1 MSVEINVTGEVGDVN
16 SDGELD
22 IRDLVGAKKYLV
34 GLGNKSNFD
43 INADGVSDLTD
54 IVLLRKAILGL
65 GYQVNE
71 ATTFSLTAGRTYD
84 NPYID
89 KHHNFSL
96 LLEGK
101 YSFSK
106 KWLKGWSIKG
116 GYGMDLGKI
125 LGNNYGFQ
133 LTISKNGLFNL

>member
-1 MSVEINVTGEVGDVN
+1 MDNYYNHGTYTGWQHWGQVM
-16 SDGELD
+16 
-22 IRDLVGAKKYLV
+22 
-34 GLGNKSNFD
+34 GNPLYQSP
-43 INADGVSDLTD
+43 IYNADGNIRVANN
-54 IVLLRKAILGL
+54 RFMAFHLGL
-65 GYQVNE
+65 HGRPFEGFGYRVLASWQE
-71 ATTFSLTAGRTYD
+71 GMGTYD

-133 LTISKNGLFNL
+133 LTMSKNGLFNL